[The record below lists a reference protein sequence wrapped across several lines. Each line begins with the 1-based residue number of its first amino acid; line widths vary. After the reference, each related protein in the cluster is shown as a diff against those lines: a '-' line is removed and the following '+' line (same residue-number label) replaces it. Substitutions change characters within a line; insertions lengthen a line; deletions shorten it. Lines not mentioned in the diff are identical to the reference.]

1 MFKPLDQYWYSTN
14 LFSLLLLP
22 LSGLLCSLGYLRQ
35 VLYKLGWLKS
45 YKAPVPVVVIGNIS
59 VGGTG
64 KTPLIIELVEQL
76 RLQGHRPGVISRG
89 YGGQSARWP
98 QLVDE
103 KATASQVGDEPCLI
117 YQTTHCP
124 LVVGPDRQADID
136 LLLSTH
142 DCNIILSDDGLQH
155 YALERDLEIA
165 VVDAQRLFGNGF
177 CIPSGPL
184 REPVSRLHQ
193 VDLVIFNGGSA
204 DQVSFTMRAQQCHS
218 LADNSSI
225 NIESFAG
232 QTVHAVA
239 GIGHPQRFFTMLEAL
254 GINVIPHAFADHYAY
269 SPNDIVFDDQLAV
282 LMTEKDAVK
291 CNAFAT
297 TNTWSVPVTINLSSI
312 AQKNIKQLFDT
323 RIFNAIKPEV

>member
-1 MFKPLDQYWYSTN
+1 MLKPLDHYWYSTN
-14 LFSLLLLP
+14 LLSLLLLP

-45 YKAPVPVVVIGNIS
+45 FKAPVPVVIIGNIS

-64 KTPLIIELVEQL
+64 KTPLIIELVNQL

-89 YGGQSARWP
+89 YGGQSATWP
-98 QLVDE
+98 LRVNEQS
-103 KATASQVGDEPCLI
+103 TAAQVGDEPSLI
-117 YQTTHCP
+117 YQTTGCP
-124 LVVGPDRQADID
+124 LVVGPDRKADID
-136 LLLSTH
+136 LLLKTD
-142 DCNIILSDDGLQH
+142 DCDIILSDDGLQH

-193 VDLVIFNGGSA
+193 VDLVVFNGGST
-204 DQVSFTMRAQQCHS
+204 DQVSFTMQAQQCC
-218 LADNSSI
+218 LLRDNSVI

-239 GIGHPQRFFTMLEAL
+239 GIGHPQRFFSMLEKL
-254 GINVIPHAFADHYAY
+254 GINVIPHAYADHYAF
-269 SPNDIVFDDQLAV
+269 SLNDIVFDDPLPV

-291 CNAFAT
+291 CEAFET
-297 TNTWSVPVTINLSSI
+297 TNTWSVPVTVNLSKI
-312 AQKNIKQLFDT
+312 AQKNINQLFDT